1 MEGGFSKV
9 DELIGAPNVIIN
21 MDWTDTGYGAS
32 PSSNTQAAYDANTM
46 MPQHTMNA
54 AFADMD
60 GSGTVDV
67 VLVCNGGL
75 KQVWTNDGRG
85 NFALKSNAINNN
97 GNAGHTCHNPASC
110 NIGTLGGGTTF
121 YLNNVEVGDLDGT
134 HRGGTRSSPR
144 KRADGPSHRIL
155 LLCRRDAQ

>member
-1 MEGGFSKV
+1 MEGGFSYV
-9 DELIGAPNVIIN
+9 DELIGAPNFRIA
-21 MDWTDTGYGAS
+21 MDWT
-32 PSSNTQAAYDANTM
+32 NTVAAPYNTNTM

-75 KQVWTNDGRG
+75 KQVWTNDGSG
-85 NFALKSNAINNN
+85 NFTLKSNAIDNN
-97 GNAGHTCHNPASC
+97 GNAGHTCHDPQSC
-110 NIGTLGGGTTF
+110 NIGTLGGGTTA

-134 HRGGTRSSPR
+134 RRQCGMRSKPR
-144 KRADGPSHRIL
+144 KRADAPPHRIL
-155 LLCRRDAQ
+155 LLCRRVMMCNLVDAR